1 MTPVYN
7 TQSVYGDMKLRI
19 VKGQLAPG
27 SNLREGDLSQQY
39 RVSRNTVK
47 KALLMLERDRY
58 ITIEPNK
65 GAKVRSFSLDEVL
78 QFLELRKELEG
89 FITRKA
95 AENVTDEQLAKLKQ
109 ILGDMKKCKEENN
122 LFAYSQHNQKFHEI
136 IYAACSNILAVDLL
150 TNLKNQMLKYN
161 TRTILVPGRSD
172 QSFEEHLAL
181 FDALKGRDPK
191 LAEQAIR
198 QHLHNVRKVFNDNF
212 ALLFGWG
219 TDGIL

>member
-1 MTPVYN
+1 
-7 TQSVYGDMKLRI
+7 MKLRI
-19 VKGQLAPG
+19 TKGQFAPG
-27 SNLREGDLSQQY
+27 TNLREGDLSQQY

-78 QFLELRKELEG
+78 QFLELREELEG

-95 AENVTDEQLAKLKQ
+95 AENITDEQLAQLKQ
-109 ILGDMKKCKEENN
+109 ILDSMKEYKDENN
-122 LFAYSQHNQKFHEI
+122 LLAYSQYNQKFHEL
-136 IYAACSNILAVDLL
+136 IYASCPNILAVDLVI
-150 TNLKNQMLKYN
+150 NLKNQMLKYN

-172 QSFEEHLAL
+172 QSFKEHLAL
-181 FDALKGRDPK
+181 FDAFKVRDPK
-191 LAEQAIR
+191 QAEQAMR
-198 QHLHNVRKVFNDNF
+198 RHLHNIREVFNDNF

-219 TDGIL
+219 TDGIPSWADG

>member
-1 MTPVYN
+1 MAPTFN

-19 VKGQLAPG
+19 TKGQLAPG

-39 RVSRNTVK
+39 KVSRNTVK

-78 QFLELRKELEG
+78 QFLELREELEG

-95 AENVTDEQLAKLKQ
+95 AENITDEQLAKLKQ
-109 ILGDMKKCKEENN
+109 ILDDMKKCKDEKN
-122 LFAYSQHNQKFHEI
+122 LLAYSQHNQKFHEL
-136 IYAACSNILAVDLL
+136 IYTSCPNILAVDLVV
-150 TNLKNQMLKYN
+150 NLKNQMLKYN

-172 QSFEEHLAL
+172 LSFKEHLTL
-181 FDALKGRDPK
+181 FDALKRRDPK

-198 QHLHNVRKVFNDNF
+198 QHLHNVREVFNDNF

-219 TDGIL
+219 TDGIP